1 MGELI
6 SPASTWRYIHWCS
19 GIWTHLRWK
28 ERSFGLQDDN
38 LVHFL
43 TTVSLQEFIIRHVAT
58 TDSDNELVVHDLSV
72 NLTASELKA
81 YACRGQVSMNKC
93 RYEGEGMKWNE
104 WMNEQLSEIKVS
116 MFGVVNA
123 GLYLLI
129 YHRLRGSHWWL
140 RQFRW
145 SHFIIWPGCNIHC
158 HIRS

>member
-81 YACRGQVSMNKC
+81 YACRWQVSMNKC
-93 RYEGEGMKWNE
+93 RYEGAGLKWNE
-104 WMNEQLSEIKVS
+104 WMNEWTVVGDKGKYVMCCKCWFVFIDLSQVTRQPLMAAAIQMVTLQ
-116 MFGVVNA
+116 V
-123 GLYLLI
+123 LT
-129 YHRLRGSHWWL
+129 WL
-140 RQFRW
+140 
-145 SHFIIWPGCNIHC
+145 
-158 HIRS
+158 